1 MLTSLMLL
9 VGMVLGGVKVGDEP
23 PDYIGKDIHG
33 NEVRLSQYR
42 GRVVVI
48 DFWASWC
55 SPCREE
61 LAVLDRIQRQVSPQR
76 LVVLAVNWREGS
88 NRFRQIVEVLGE
100 NTKLTLLDDAKG
112 SISAPY
118 NIHAIPFVVVIGMDG
133 RIADIRRGFS
143 KSLTPQFVEELNKL
157 LAVDAAPAGVAQ

>member
-1 MLTSLMLL
+1 MLL
-9 VGMVLGGVKVGDEP
+9 VAIVSGGVKVGDEP
-23 PDYIGKDIHG
+23 PDYVGKDIHD
-33 NEVRLSQYR
+33 NEIRLSQYR

-61 LAVLDRIQRQVSPQR
+61 LAVLDGVQRQVSPER

-88 NRFRQIVEVLGE
+88 NRFRKIVEVLGE

-112 SISAPY
+112 SISSPY
-118 NIHAIPFVVVIGMDG
+118 NIHAIPFVVVIGTDG
-133 RIADIRRGFS
+133 RIADIRRGYS
-143 KSLTPQFVEELNKL
+143 KSLMPQFVDELNKL
-157 LAVDAAPAGVAQ
+157 LATDKILTGVTQ